1 MLINSLL
8 AHASDTHWEEFI
20 SELERL
26 DVRRAV
32 VVCGI
37 LLPCNNNLIFPA
49 TDVYAHHRGFDVL
62 HLGFSSQYDSSDI
75 SQEDNTS

>member
-20 SELERL
+20 SEIERL

-32 VVCGI
+32 VVCETF
-37 LLPCNNNLIFPA
+37 LSCNNNLIFLA
-49 TDVYAHHRGFDVL
+49 IDVYAYYRGFNVL
-62 HLGFSSQYDSSDI
+62 HLGLSSQYGSSDI
-75 SQEDNTS
+75 SQEDNPS